1 VTDGLRLERLLPV
14 ACFGGAA
21 LLAASQFMTMFELND
36 ALGFTQKVVEGPDQH
51 WYAMVILGGFA
62 IAAVLGA
69 ISAGSKPLAAS
80 VAVSGVVALL
90 LFLLIDLPDAGK
102 AGDIE
107 SATESL
113 VIVEAHPVGGFWLE
127 LIGAL
132 ILAVCGGALSTL
144 TSEQL
149 SSLRPG
155 SRPPAAPRDRRGRR
169 GAPIERW
176 PREGEAE
183 SDPGAAA
190 RGPEAPSPE
199 PAASQRAGRRGS
211 DPARQPWP

>member
-1 VTDGLRLERLLPV
+1 MRDGFRLERLLPI

-36 ALGFTQKVVEGPDQH
+36 ALGFTQKTVEGTDQH

-62 IAAVLGA
+62 IAAVVGA
-69 ISAGSKPLAAS
+69 IAAGSKPLAAAVTVTGA
-80 VAVSGVVALL
+80 VAVL

-113 VIVEAHPVGGFWLE
+113 VIVEADPVGGFWLE

-144 TSEQL
+144 TPEQL
-149 SSLRPG
+149 ASLRPG
-155 SRPPAAPRDRRGRR
+155 RRWAAAHRGRR
-169 GAPIERW
+169 
-176 PREGEAE
+176 
-183 SDPGAAA
+183 
-190 RGPEAPSPE
+190 RGPTPVSPWLSEGKPESSAGDTAGSAEASTTE
-199 PAASQRAGRRGS
+199 PAATKRAGRRES
-211 DPARQPWP
+211 DPARQPGP